1 MSIGEN
7 IRYLRKQAKLTQ
19 KQLAQM
25 VGVNE
30 VTIRSYERGKYE
42 PKTDVLYRLVK
53 VLDCNINELLDKP
66 IIPPDFLMDNF
77 EKLEGTGGIM
87 IKKNFP
93 SEEKEEIKKLFLKPT
108 QEIDKSVPKL
118 SSKPLVQKQDIPNK
132 YLNASKV
139 NKGSTHTIA
148 TNSNFTGDLIIKEE
162 DENFKKRLIEALA
175 KMNEDELK
183 VLEKLVTQLSKKQP
197 EENP

>member
-77 EKLEGTGGIM
+77 EKLEGT
-87 IKKNFP
+87 
-93 SEEKEEIKKLFLKPT
+93 
-108 QEIDKSVPKL
+108 
-118 SSKPLVQKQDIPNK
+118 
-132 YLNASKV
+132 
-139 NKGSTHTIA
+139 
-148 TNSNFTGDLIIKEE
+148 
-162 DENFKKRLIEALA
+162 
-175 KMNEDELK
+175 
-183 VLEKLVTQLSKKQP
+183 
-197 EENP
+197 

>member
-77 EKLEGTGGIM
+77 EKLEGTEGIM

-93 SEEKEEIKKLFLKPT
+93 SEEKEEIKKLFLKPA

-118 SSKPLVQKQDIPNK
+118 SCKPVVQKQDIPTK
-132 YLNASKV
+132 YLNVSKV
-139 NKGSTHTIA
+139 NKDSTHTLA
-148 TNSNFTGDLIIKEE
+148 TNSDFTEALKEE
-162 DENFKKRLIEALA
+162 NDPFKKRLIEALA

-183 VLEKLVTQLSKKQP
+183 VLEKLVTQLSKKEP
-197 EENP
+197 GENP

>member
-66 IIPPDFLMDNF
+66 IIPSAFLMDNF
-77 EKLEGTGGIM
+77 EKLEGTEGIM

-93 SEEKEEIKKLFLKPT
+93 SEEKEEIKKLFLKPA

-118 SSKPLVQKQDIPNK
+118 SCKPVVQKQDIPTK
-132 YLNASKV
+132 YLNVSKV
-139 NKGSTHTIA
+139 NKDSTHTLA
-148 TNSNFTGDLIIKEE
+148 TNSDFTEALKEE
-162 DENFKKRLIEALA
+162 NDPFKKRLIEALA

-183 VLEKLVTQLSKKQP
+183 VLEKLVTQLSKKEP
-197 EENP
+197 GENP

>member
-77 EKLEGTGGIM
+77 EKLEGTEGIM

-93 SEEKEEIKKLFLKPT
+93 SEEKEEIKKLFLKPA

-118 SSKPLVQKQDIPNK
+118 SCKPVVQKQDIPTK
-132 YLNASKV
+132 YLNVSKV
-139 NKGSTHTIA
+139 NKDSTHTIA
-148 TNSNFTGDLIIKEE
+148 TNSDCTEALKEE
-162 DENFKKRLIEALA
+162 NDPFKKRLIEALA

-183 VLEKLVTQLSKKQP
+183 VLEKLVTQLSKKEP
-197 EENP
+197 GENP

>member
-77 EKLEGTGGIM
+77 EKLEGTEGIM

-93 SEEKEEIKKLFLKPT
+93 SEEKEEIKKLFLKPA

-118 SSKPLVQKQDIPNK
+118 SCKPVVQKQDIPTK
-132 YLNASKV
+132 YLNVSKV
-139 NKGSTHTIA
+139 NKDSTHTIA
-148 TNSNFTGDLIIKEE
+148 TNSDFTEALKEE
-162 DENFKKRLIEALA
+162 NDPFKKRLIEALA

-183 VLEKLVTQLSKKQP
+183 VLEKLVTQLSKKEP
-197 EENP
+197 GENP